1 MQVSPT
7 AKLLLDLYLDCRILA
22 DEHLTMKALIT
33 TKIRW
38 NREHQDNFHIAVE
51 ELIEKGYLTKGDTGL
66 VLTCD
71 GYNFLHK
78 DRTGTTGIKKTGRS
92 GRSKNLIERRVGL
105 Q

>member
-38 NREHQDNFHIAVE
+38 NREHQDNFQFAVE
-51 ELIEKGYLTKGDTGL
+51 ELIEKGYLTKANTGL
-66 VLTCD
+66 VLTGD
-71 GYNFLHK
+71 GYDFLHK
-78 DRTGTTGIKKTGRS
+78 DQAGK
-92 GRSKNLIERRVGL
+92 SKPIGGHYRH
-105 Q
+105 

>member
-22 DEHLTMKALIT
+22 DEHLTMKALIS

-51 ELIEKGYLTKGDTGL
+51 ELIDKGYLTEGNTGL
-66 VLTCD
+66 VLTGN
-71 GYNFLHK
+71 GYDFLHK
-78 DRTGTTGIKKTGRS
+78 GRAGS
-92 GRSKNLIERRVGL
+92 RK
-105 Q
+105 